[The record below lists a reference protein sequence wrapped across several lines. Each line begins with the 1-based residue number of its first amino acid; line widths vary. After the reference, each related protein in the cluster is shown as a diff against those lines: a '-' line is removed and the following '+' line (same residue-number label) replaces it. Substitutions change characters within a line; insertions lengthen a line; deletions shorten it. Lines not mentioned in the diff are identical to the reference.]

1 MRLSPTCEA
10 FRPDDDDGR
19 MGSPLGASSS
29 PIALRSCR
37 MSRELCEHLSTKL
50 ADSYTCGARCENFPA
65 CLPPMPV
72 IVRRTAPDLDAT
84 YQMLVDLNDALDR
97 GLSRHRGKQAPYAL
111 LVPTSKI
118 RTQGSEGIWASTR

>member
-29 PIALRSCR
+29 PTALRSCR

-50 ADSYTCGARCENFPA
+50 PDSFTCGARCEKFPA

-72 IVRRTAPDLDAT
+72 NVRRSASDLDAT
-84 YQMLVDLNDALDR
+84 YQMLVALNEALER
-97 GLSRHRGKQAPYAL
+97 GLSRHRAQEAP
-111 LVPTSKI
+111 
-118 RTQGSEGIWASTR
+118 